1 MTAAAVEQTLDTF
14 AFPGSFDADTRARL
28 ERAHQRNRGR
38 VHVFSSGY
46 RIDAPMQYAREFG
59 WCNAVTVSSVLD
71 GVETLHHMS
80 YPEWRAIQPDP
91 SRQPVR
97 DSIDPDEFT
106 DDDCRHAEM
115 LFRRS
120 DPKTKRTLTGRNPG
134 RLWQDED

>member
-1 MTAAAVEQTLDTF
+1 MTAATLEQTLDTF
-14 AFPGSFDADTRARL
+14 AFPGSFDADTRERL
-28 ERAHQRNRGR
+28 ERAHQTQCGR

-46 RIDAPMQYAREFG
+46 RIDAPYVWTPQFS

-71 GVETLHHMS
+71 GVETQHHMS

-91 SRQPVR
+91 RRQPVR

-106 DDDCRHAEM
+106 DDDCEHAEL

-120 DPKTKRTLTGRNPG
+120 DPNTKRTLTGRNPG